1 MTYRRGIFILPIPK
15 KEEKKVVTI
24 LERLARS
31 LLPSIYLKPVK
42 L

>member
-1 MTYRRGIFILPIPK
+1 MTYRQRIFILPIPK

-31 LLPSIYLKPVK
+31 LLLTMFEAS
-42 L
+42 